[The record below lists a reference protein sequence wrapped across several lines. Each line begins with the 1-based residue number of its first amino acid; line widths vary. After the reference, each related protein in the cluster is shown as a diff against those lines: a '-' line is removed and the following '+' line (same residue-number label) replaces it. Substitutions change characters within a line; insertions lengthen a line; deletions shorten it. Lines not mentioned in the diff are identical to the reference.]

1 MALVFGNRPSNN
13 PPVDAFDGIELEI
26 ARRIDALAPE
36 LEPLLR
42 AIGANPELGFEE
54 HFAAS
59 EIARLL
65 EAHGH
70 ACTVGLAGMPTALR
84 ATAGDGGPHV
94 AILAEYD
101 ALPGLGHAC
110 GHNVIA
116 TIAVGAFLALAASVR
131 EGTVELIGCPAEE
144 SAVDGAGGKVRLIAD
159 GVFDD
164 VDYALMAHPYDRTM
178 VATHG
183 SLAARGVDLL
193 FTGRPTHAVASDDRG
208 VNALDAAVAAYV
220 AIGRLTD
227 QVPSDNRINGIIPE
241 GGDSAN
247 VIPGHARLR
256 YRLRA
261 PTVAAVDEL
270 LDCVVDCARNVAIAA
285 GCEFETREYVPLYA
299 PIDHDD
305 ELVAV
310 ARDVMAAAGLEVEPD
325 DVSCSISSTD
335 FGNVT
340 QLTRAVEIGVQLAA
354 RGVALH
360 TPEFE
365 RAANGAG
372 AIDTAL
378 TGAQVLAVTAWRGI
392 FARAGAL
399 HG

>member
-1 MALVFGNRPSNN
+1 MFGNRPSNI

-26 ARRIDALAPE
+26 ARRVGALAPT

-42 AIGANPELGFEE
+42 AIGARPELGYEE
-54 HFAAS
+54 FFASA

-65 EAHGH
+65 DAQGI
-70 ACTVGLAGMPTALR
+70 ACTLGLADMPTALR
-84 ATAGDGGPHV
+84 ATVGEGRPRV

-178 VATHG
+178 VPTHG
-183 SLAARGVDLL
+183 SLAARGVDLF
-193 FTGRPTHAVASDDRG
+193 FTGRPTHAVASADRG

-227 QVPSDNRINGIIPE
+227 RVPADNRINGIIPD

-270 LDCVVDCARNVAIAA
+270 LECVIDCARNIAVAA
-285 GCEFETREYVPLYA
+285 GCTFETNEYVPLYA
-299 PIDHDD
+299 PIDHDE

-310 ARDVMAAAGLEVEPD
+310 AREVMTASGLEIEPD
-325 DVSCSISSTD
+325 EASCSISSTD

-365 RAANGAG
+365 RAANGER
-372 AIDTAL
+372 AIETAL
-378 TGAQVLAVTAWRGI
+378 IGAQVVAVTAWRGI